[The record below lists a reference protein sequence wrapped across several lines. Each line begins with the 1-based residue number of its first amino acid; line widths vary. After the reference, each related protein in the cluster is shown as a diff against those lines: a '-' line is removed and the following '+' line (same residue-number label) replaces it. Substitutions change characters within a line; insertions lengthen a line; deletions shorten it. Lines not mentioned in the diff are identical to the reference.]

1 MGWTTR
7 VGGKDHICHRED
19 NASIIYLAGKTT
31 MVGGTDHTHYREDHR
46 LEMHLAGRT
55 TDINGIDHNGWWE
68 GPYMLQGS
76 TQGWVGQTIH
86 LIGKTTDW

>member
-19 NASIIYLAGKTT
+19 HKLIIYLAGKTT

-46 LEMHLAGRT
+46 LGIYLAGRT
-55 TDINGIDHNGWWE
+55 TDINGNG
-68 GPYMLQGS
+68 PQGL
-76 TQGWVGQTIH
+76 VGRTKYIIEKTIY
-86 LIGKTTDW
+86 